1 MVLCSCGLHFGI
13 DCCLRLVA
21 VQQNLTKSI
30 RKKQIHKYLPLRK
43 CISSNDN
50 ELIIYGIDNF
60 SQFPR
65 RNASVSSKCDRELSV
80 ACRDDLVVLR
90 GELDIE
96 YHNCLHSH
104 DIAPQSWIAFCDRIE
119 QTVRWGMGQYAE
131 SESLIKRK
139 AYRVPRSPDS
149 FRYP

>member
-1 MVLCSCGLHFGI
+1 MVLCSYCLYFAI

-21 VQQNLTKSI
+21 MKQNLTKSI
-30 RKKQIHKYLPLRK
+30 RKKQIRKYLLLRK

-50 ELIIYGIDNF
+50 ELIIYGTDNF

-65 RNASVSSKCDRELSV
+65 RNASVSSKCDRALPV

-90 GELDIE
+90 WELDIE

-104 DIAPQSWIAFCDRIE
+104 DIAPQSWITFCDRIE
-119 QTVRWGMGQYAE
+119 QTVRWGMAQYAE

-139 AYRVPRSPDS
+139 A
-149 FRYP
+149 